1 MSQIIDI
8 TPRGT
13 IQTLDQLWR
22 EAEQLG
28 RIKVDS
34 STWSREQP
42 YEVEIVF
49 TRRSGTRV
57 HAKAR
62 HMSIN
67 CALAD
72 AINEAREMGAG
83 EQQ

>member
-1 MSQIIDI
+1 MNQIIDI
-8 TPRGT
+8 TPRGN
-13 IQTLDQLWR
+13 IQTLDQLWC

-34 STWSREQP
+34 SSWSRENP
-42 YEVEIVF
+42 YQVEIVF

-57 HAKAR
+57 HAKAS

-72 AINEAREMGAG
+72 AINEAIEMGAG
-83 EQQ
+83 DAQ